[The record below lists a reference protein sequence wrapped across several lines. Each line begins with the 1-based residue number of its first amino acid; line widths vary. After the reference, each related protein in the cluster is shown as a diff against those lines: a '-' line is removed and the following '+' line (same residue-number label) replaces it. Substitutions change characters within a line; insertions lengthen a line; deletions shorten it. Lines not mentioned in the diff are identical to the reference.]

1 MTADRGADQNTQGV
15 PDGDTDADTASG
27 GPPDPPDGGGDTSE
41 ETPPGGDT
49 TTNDQLEADNE
60 VEEDTVKT
68 LRPDDP
74 P

>member
-1 MTADRGADQNTQGV
+1 MTRDRGADQNTQGV
-15 PDGDTDADTASG
+15 PDGNADADTASG
-27 GPPDPPDGGGDTSE
+27 GPPE
-41 ETPPGGDT
+41 PPGGDST
-49 TTNDQLEADNE
+49 TSEQLEADNE